1 VPHALA
7 YRKGMTERE
16 IPERLSSLPSWLLME
31 AAARAARIVAE
42 RTAQNGVPKAAYPI
56 LAVLQAAGPLSQAE
70 VGRRLRIDR
79 KDLSGH
85 STRLEQLG
93 LVTRRAD
100 PSDARRNLL
109 ENTSEGSELLERLD
123 PDFAAAQDEWLARLS
138 TAERRTL
145 KGLLELITVED
156 VPGECI

>member
-1 VPHALA
+1 
-7 YRKGMTERE
+7 MTERE
-16 IPERLSSLPSWLLME
+16 IPERLSSLPSWLLVE

-93 LVTRRAD
+93 FVTRRAD
-100 PSDARRNLL
+100 PGDARRNLL
-109 ENTSEGSELLERLD
+109 ENTSEGSALLERLD
-123 PDFAAAQDEWLARLS
+123 PDFVAAQDELLARLS

-145 KGLLELITVED
+145 RNLLELITVED
-156 VPGECI
+156 VPEEGI